1 MKKIVETW
9 ENNINKIEKL
19 KEFNNFIYNDKESD
33 NRKLSEYILEII
45 RTTLKNLNSKE
56 NLDKFSRYNDDIELA
71 QKELKL
77 KNSFLFL
84 YILNREKKN

>member
-9 ENNINKIEKL
+9 ENNISKIEKL
-19 KEFNNFIYNDKESD
+19 KEFNNFIYNNKESD
-33 NRKLSEYILEII
+33 NRKLSEYNLEIN

-77 KNSFLFL
+77 KLHFSFYL
-84 YILNREKKN
+84 Y